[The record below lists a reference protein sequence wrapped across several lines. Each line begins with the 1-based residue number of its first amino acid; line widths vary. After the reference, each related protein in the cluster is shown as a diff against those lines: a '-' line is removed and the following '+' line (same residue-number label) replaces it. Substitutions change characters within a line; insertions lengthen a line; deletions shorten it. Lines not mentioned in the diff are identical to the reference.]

1 MELVIGYSPTKVV
14 AMITIRQLVQVS
26 FLALLSLH
34 LITKVSKTITPIG
47 TYFLGLDAGAVK
59 AVAKRNVSRGPT
71 ASSSSARTGAESSNP
86 LAWLHESVQE
96 TTSLLYEHSA
106 NLSFWLEQPLPKI
119 YVYDTLPHEWS
130 DPTNISDCIHQNFLF
145 DKGTNESWPNCRWY
159 PNRICS
165 DQVAPK
171 SFFETKYVTYRQNYN
186 MDIQYL
192 EWFRNYPLRTQDPQE
207 ADLFVIPYP
216 HWSHCLCHKN
226 FKSRS
231 TLCIHE
237 LKQIQSSVYKHLE
250 HWNTSDPS
258 SMKRHLWLHGVDWG
272 LLKRDFRDRTYFSL
286 HLGNTPCI
294 RSKLNSPCGHLVV
307 PYLSTDSWYQPQT
320 HGMQG
325 WWENMKDRP
334 YSVGAVIG
342 TPKQL
347 PMRFEFSRTHQ
358 TLLGDSV
365 GGKPT
370 QIISLGR
377 GRKPMKSADIAK
389 VYRESI
395 LCPVLP
401 GDGPPQ
407 KRFFEV
413 MLNGC
418 IPILPLWD
426 SNDRVNGTAF
436 PSLFHEKEASARS
449 TYAYHRYTFY
459 GDDNAGIDYIRDL
472 VVTFNGTC
480 GLECLK
486 GAAEA
491 VLSNSDELARLRGN
505 LRKYTKLFSYGMEG
519 NAYRYSDAFTAT
531 LVSMRHYLYSLPK

>member
-1 MELVIGYSPTKVV
+1 MMVHCRRLLPICFVV
-14 AMITIRQLVQVS
+14 V
-26 FLALLSLH
+26 LSLH
-34 LITKVSKTITPIG
+34 LIFQAGKILLRNGENDGKDTAVHKAQKALSGLGG
-47 TYFLGLDAGAVK
+47 T
-59 AVAKRNVSRGPT
+59 
-71 ASSSSARTGAESSNP
+71 SSSSTGKNLP
-86 LAWLHESVQE
+86 IHWLHDAVKE
-96 TTSLLYEHSA
+96 TTRLLYEDSA

-119 YVYDTLPHEWS
+119 YVYTTLPHDWS

-171 SFFETKYVTYRQNYN
+171 SFFEKKYATYRNNYN
-186 MDIQYL
+186 TDIQYL
-192 EWFRNYPLRTQDPQE
+192 EWFRNYPLRTEDPHE
-207 ADLFVIPYP
+207 ADLFVVPYP
-216 HWSHCLCHKN
+216 HWSHCLCNKDFASPYTNCFHKLTN
-226 FKSRS
+226 ISRF
-231 TLCIHE
+231 
-237 LKQIQSSVYKHLE
+237 VYRSLDY
-250 HWNTSDPS
+250 WNRSDML
-258 SMKRHLWLHGVDWG
+258 SMQRHLWLYGVDWG
-272 LLKRDFRDRTYFSL
+272 LIGPKFARENHFSL
-286 HLGNTPCI
+286 HLGNTQCI
-294 RSKLNSPCGHLVV
+294 PSPKPCGHLVV

-320 HGMQG
+320 HEQPG
-325 WWENMKDRP
+325 WWDNLTDRP
-334 YSVGAVIG
+334 YSMGAVLG

-347 PMRFEFSRTHQ
+347 PMRFEFSLKYR

-370 QIISLGR
+370 QIISLGNDR
-377 GRKPMKSADIAK
+377 TPMTSTDIAK

-436 PSLFHEKEASARS
+436 PSLFREKEASARS

-531 LVSMRHYLYSLPK
+531 LVSMRHYLHSVEGK